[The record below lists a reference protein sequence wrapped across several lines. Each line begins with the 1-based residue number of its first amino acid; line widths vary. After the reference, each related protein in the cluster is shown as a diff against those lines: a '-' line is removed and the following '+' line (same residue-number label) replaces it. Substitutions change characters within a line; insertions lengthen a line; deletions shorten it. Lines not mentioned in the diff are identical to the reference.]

1 MADQEGADMI
11 IDAYNTTQNVRGR
24 SDYLTGARPGEE
36 PPAHVPFDPQR
47 ILSRMDAAGVD
58 MAMVCSL
65 AQRIENDFIIELQQT
80 YPDRFIGFGQVMPQA
95 DDALTEIKRMS
106 AAGIR
111 GLKLHPSMH
120 GYHVADHGLLDPVF
134 RLCAELGMTVLINAL
149 DDAFCAPFAIEEIA
163 KDHPDVPTIIAH
175 MGAVWNVPEA
185 IIVAERR
192 PNVYLETSATLLA
205 DVRRAYARVGAE
217 KILLGSE
224 WPGSDFDLERM
235 KIAKAI
241 ADDDDRALIEGGN
254 FARLL
259 RIPT

>member
-1 MADQEGADMI
+1 MI
-11 IDAYNTTQNVRGR
+11 IDAYNTTQDVRGR
-24 SDYLTGARPGEE
+24 SDYLTGARPGQA
-36 PPAHVPFDPQR
+36 PPPHTPFDPQR
-47 ILSRMDAAGVD
+47 ILDRMDAAGVD

-65 AQRIENDFIIELQQT
+65 AQRIENDFLIELVGKF
-80 YPDRFIGFGQVMPQA
+80 PDRLIGFGQVRPQD
-95 DDALTEIKRMS
+95 DDALTEIERCA
-106 AAGIR
+106 AAGLR

-134 RLCAELGMTVLINAL
+134 DLCARLGLPILINAL
-149 DDAFCAPFAIEEIA
+149 DDAFCAPLAIEEIA
-163 KDHPDVPTIIAH
+163 KDHPQVPTIIAH

-192 PNVYLETSATLLA
+192 EHVYLETSATLMA
-205 DVRRAYARVGAE
+205 DVKRAYARLGPE

-241 ADDDDRALIEGGN
+241 PDEADRALVEGGN
-254 FARLL
+254 YARLL
-259 RIPT
+259 GIAG

>member
-1 MADQEGADMI
+1 MGREGDDMI
-11 IDAYNTTQNVRGR
+11 IDAYNTTQDVRGR

-36 PPAHVPFDPQR
+36 PPAYTPFDPDR
-47 ILSRMDAAGVD
+47 ILTRMDAAGVD

-65 AQRIENDFIIELQQT
+65 AQRIENDFIIGLQDS
-80 YPDRFIGFGQVMPQA
+80 YPERFIGFGQVMPQA
-95 DDALTEIKRMS
+95 DDALDEIRRMNE
-106 AAGIR
+106 AGIR

-134 RLCAELGMTVLINAL
+134 RLCGELGMTIIINAL

-192 PNVYLETSATLLA
+192 ENVYLETSATLMA
-205 DVRRAYARVGAE
+205 DVKRAYARLGAE

-241 ADDDDRALIEGGN
+241 PDEADRALVEGGN
-254 FARLL
+254 MARILGWS
-259 RIPT
+259 

>member
-1 MADQEGADMI
+1 MI
-11 IDAYNTTQNVRGR
+11 IDAYNTTQDVRGR

-36 PPAHVPFDPQR
+36 PPAYTPFDPAR
-47 ILSRMDAAGVD
+47 ILTRMDAAGVD

-65 AQRIENDFIIELQQT
+65 AQRIENDFIIGLQDA
-80 YPDRFIGFGQVMPQA
+80 YPDRLIGFGQVRPQD
-95 DDALTEIKRMS
+95 DDAIDEIRRL
-106 AAGIR
+106 AEAGIR

-134 RLCAELGMTVLINAL
+134 RECARHGMAVIINAL
-149 DDAFCAPFAIEEIA
+149 DDAFCAPFSIEEIV

-192 PNVYLETSATLLA
+192 DNVYLETSATLMA
-205 DVRRAYARVGAE
+205 DVKRAYARVGAE
-217 KILLGSE
+217 KILMGSE

-241 ADDDDRALIEGGN
+241 PDEADRALVEGAN
-254 FARLL
+254 YARIL
-259 RIPT
+259 RLPAS